1 MGPSS
6 SVTELVVGARAGDD
20 SAWNALV
27 DLFLPLV
34 RRCIR
39 RYRLSE
45 ADAADVN
52 QTVWLKLVEHLDEL
66 REPCALPGWLATTA
80 RREALRLIAG
90 RGRALPTDP
99 QSHTFEAPND
109 DADPDQFLIE
119 DERCRELRA
128 AISELPDGRRTLLS
142 LLLADPP
149 VPYEEISRRLDIP
162 IGSIGPTRAR
172 ALAQL
177 RQSSR
182 LRDLVATTCP
192 LHTAASRGGGGRDVA
207 LG

>member
-1 MGPSS
+1 MASTT
-6 SVTELVVGARAGDD
+6 SVTDLVAGARAGDD
-20 SAWNALV
+20 AAWNALV

-34 RRCIR
+34 RRCIG
-39 RYRLSE
+39 RYRLSA

-66 REPCALPGWLATTA
+66 REPCALPGWLATVA
-80 RREALRLIAG
+80 RREALRLIEG
-90 RGRALPTDP
+90 RRRALPTDP
-99 QSHTFEAPND
+99 QSGTFETCSD
-109 DADPDQFLIE
+109 DAELDQALVE
-119 DERCRELRA
+119 EERCRELRA
-128 AISELPDGRRTLLS
+128 AVRELPDGRRELLG

-162 IGSIGPTRAR
+162 VGSIGPTRAR

-182 LRDLVATTCP
+182 LRALVATMCP
-192 LHTAASRGGGGRDVA
+192 AGAVAGPREGDRDVA

>member
-1 MGPSS
+1 MEPRT
-6 SVTELVVGARAGDD
+6 SVTDLVAGARGGDQA
-20 SAWNALV
+20 SWNALV
-27 DLFLPLV
+27 DRFLPLV
-34 RRCIR
+34 RRCIG
-39 RYRLSE
+39 RYRLSM

-66 REPCALPGWLATTA
+66 REPGALPGWLATVA
-80 RREALRLIAG
+80 RRESLRLIEG
-90 RGRALPTDP
+90 RRRALPTDP
-99 QSHTFEAPND
+99 QSGAFEAAS
-109 DADPDQFLIE
+109 DAADFDQVLVD
-119 DERCRELRA
+119 DERRRELRA
-128 AISELPDGRRTLLS
+128 AVGELPDGRRELIG

-162 IGSIGPTRAR
+162 VGSIGPTRAR

-182 LRDLVATTCP
+182 LRALAETMCP
-192 LHTAASRGGGGRDVA
+192 AGSAAGLGGGRDVA